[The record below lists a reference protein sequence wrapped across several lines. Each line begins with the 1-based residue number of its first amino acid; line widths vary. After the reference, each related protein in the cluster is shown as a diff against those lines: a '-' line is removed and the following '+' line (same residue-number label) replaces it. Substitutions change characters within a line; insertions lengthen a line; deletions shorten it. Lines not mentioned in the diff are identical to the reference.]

1 MMVFNE
7 WLFASLFTLR
17 SGELI
22 ILIAAATFAGY
33 LVKLILD
40 TFFKKKKSD
49 SDLLELELESL
60 QQTYN
65 AQMVQKQ
72 EAMKILQNQV
82 QAAEQKNFEL
92 QVEYAK
98 ALHHIEELKVNGA
111 LVNDAETPDY
121 KEMSAGI
128 LNTLKE
134 KLNEQDNLTRELQL
148 QIEQKEIAFSRLSAE
163 MQAKISSINDHKTAA
178 EQSVRDYEVQLQQLT
193 ENITAKEMEL
203 SEQQQQLK
211 NYENEMAVLKEQLSD
226 AATIHEQKSERE
238 TTQLKDEIALLQKK
252 LSNVN
257 PVATEVS
264 VIQNLRI
271 EAGSV
276 NTAIEQFQTYISE
289 TLTKTAVIEEQLLK
303 NEQLNTVIDELKEE
317 MHQQQQQFLQTEQ
330 RIRLLEQQLQEQS
343 EQYLQT
349 TGDML
354 QKMQE
359 AQLQFEASHQQLQDE
374 LIAATE
380 QYSLVQQEKQEL
392 AGQLQNLQHQVHE
405 KEQFMLQMIETLKT
419 FEVRLLTRQEN
430 TLPAFSTAQN
440 EIPAIV

>member
-148 QIEQKEIAFSRLSAE
+148 QIEQK
-163 MQAKISSINDHKTAA
+163 
-178 EQSVRDYEVQLQQLT
+178 
-193 ENITAKEMEL
+193 
-203 SEQQQQLK
+203 
-211 NYENEMAVLKEQLSD
+211 
-226 AATIHEQKSERE
+226 
-238 TTQLKDEIALLQKK
+238 EIALLQKK

-430 TLPAFSTAQN
+430 TLPAFNTAQN